1 MCHAEQGGES
11 RCSSSK
17 DAQNAKDPWILY
29 LATDMYGRYINCLQC
44 GFTRDL
50 PDTLTP
56 AKPVESAGAAYQP
69 EVRKAA

>member
-1 MCHAEQGGES
+1 MLKLKGCPKCQGS
-11 RCSSSK
+11 
-17 DAQNAKDPWILY
+17 LY

-56 AKPVESAGAAYQP
+56 AKPVGPSEATYQP

>member
-1 MCHAEQGGES
+1 MLKLKGCPKCQGS
-11 RCSSSK
+11 
-17 DAQNAKDPWILY
+17 LY